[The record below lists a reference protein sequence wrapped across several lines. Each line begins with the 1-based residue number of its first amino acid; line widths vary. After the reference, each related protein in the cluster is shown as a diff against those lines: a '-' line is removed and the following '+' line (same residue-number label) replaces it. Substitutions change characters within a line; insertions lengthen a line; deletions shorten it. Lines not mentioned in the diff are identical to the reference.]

1 MKYRILKDGELY
13 YPQKRWYFIWIYF
26 KDHKLQRLCFTDYER
41 ANDMIEIEKWLD
53 SLEEDL

>member
-26 KDHKLQRLCFTDYER
+26 KDPENKCLWFTDYEG

-53 SLEEDL
+53 SLEVIV